1 MKLIEPIIN
10 TALLG
15 TGTQEYI
22 PGSLAAPLDDV
33 FRKIRES
40 GADKESAFYQMSAI
54 AFAYHNAG
62 MEAASDDGVHAV
74 EESPEET
81 LPYLPKA
88 AGELLRTLVV
98 NKYNYLLIYAYRR
111 WDNLGRI
118 IPPFY
123 LPELISHA
131 CVSNN
136 PNRSKEQELLSR
148 LSGRR
153 GEWLARLMGLSL
165 SGEKEPTEWDT
176 ASHEERKM
184 MLLRMRERVPSEGLA
199 LLGSELKNEPA
210 ARRDELIQCLKVNL
224 SKDDEPFLQEIA
236 KSDRSA
242 VVRTTALR
250 LLSKLPD
257 SELVKR
263 YCSLLEGNI
272 KWRMLMGWSYGTI
285 SYTPE
290 MKSLG
295 LEEVS
300 PNKGEKDSD
309 YLLRQLA
316 ERVPLSFWAKLY
328 DCTPEKAAAKLA
340 ARPPF
345 GKYFDVCSAIETF
358 KDRMWAFQTLKD
370 SPEEYRCVRL
380 MGLLSPQQREEIK
393 FTLNERGLDIPSSW
407 FNEDGEEW
415 GVKFSTRI
423 LQHVVRSRFYY
434 FDKDMVERLALRMP
448 QSLRREVER
457 YASEYDEQQM
467 LSKFFRMLNEY
478 MIIKGQINTLLN
490 DNIL

>member
-1 MKLIEPIIN
+1 
-10 TALLG
+10 
-15 TGTQEYI
+15 
-22 PGSLAAPLDDV
+22 
-33 FRKIRES
+33 
-40 GADKESAFYQMSAI
+40 
-54 AFAYHNAG
+54 
-62 MEAASDDGVHAV
+62 
-74 EESPEET
+74 
-81 LPYLPKA
+81 
-88 AGELLRTLVV
+88 
-98 NKYNYLLIYAYRR
+98 
-111 WDNLGRI
+111 
-118 IPPFY
+118 
-123 LPELISHA
+123 
-131 CVSNN
+131 
-136 PNRSKEQELLSR
+136 
-148 LSGRR
+148 
-153 GEWLARLMGLSL
+153 
-165 SGEKEPTEWDT
+165 
-176 ASHEERKM
+176 
-184 MLLRMRERVPSEGLA
+184 
-199 LLGSELKNEPA
+199 
-210 ARRDELIQCLKVNL
+210 
-224 SKDDEPFLQEIA
+224 
-236 KSDRSA
+236 
-242 VVRTTALR
+242 
-250 LLSKLPD
+250 
-257 SELVKR
+257 
-263 YCSLLEGNI
+263 
-272 KWRMLMGWSYGTI
+272 MGWSYGTI

-358 KDRMWAFQTLKD
+358 KDRIWAFQTLKD